1 MYSILP
7 LQIKPPLQEDMALDK
22 VKEKLLAI
30 WPKLLDHVKRVNKM
44 EFKSEFLGLM

>member
-22 VKEKLLAI
+22 VKEKLVAV
-30 WPKLLDHVKRVNKM
+30 WSKLLDHAKRVNKM
-44 EFKSEFLGLM
+44 EFKFEFLGLI